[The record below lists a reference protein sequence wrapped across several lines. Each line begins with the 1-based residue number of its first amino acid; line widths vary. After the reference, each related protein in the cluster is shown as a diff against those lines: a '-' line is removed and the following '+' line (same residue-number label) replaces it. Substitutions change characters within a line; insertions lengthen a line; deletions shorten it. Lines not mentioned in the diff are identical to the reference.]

1 MSNPR
6 RPSKKPVR
14 RPRPSAPHPAG
25 ITVTPS
31 AAATAAAHCA
41 PLPSAPPTSLS
52 ESLER
57 HRVRMARLL
66 DQAGRVTE
74 TMFNALEYRL
84 VRGEEVYPGECT
96 QLCRAM
102 QILAKCGAEL
112 DKQQRLAAGTSA
124 AQEEELTGRTVEM
137 SDEECARFE
146 AAMVPILRIWE
157 QQLIDADRLPQT
169 ETPRSSEDL
178 FMDIAEEIKRG

>member
-14 RPRPSAPHPAG
+14 HARPSAPRPAA
-25 ITVTPS
+25 TPV